1 MTLQDAQLLYD
12 WFVQRYGLPLEGM
25 AAPSL
30 VNGDRDHQHEPNR
43 KRNPHGRIR
52 REPPQGPG

>member
-1 MTLQDAQLLYD
+1 
-12 WFVQRYGLPLEGM
+12 M

-30 VNGDRDHQHEPNR
+30 VNGDGDHQHEPNR

-52 REPPQGPG
+52 REQRHKDRDE